1 MTHSYTLQKSYTFN
15 KSLIALVRLDSLNFG
30 VGFHVEKVFFFKVA
44 RKIIIKINNNEMILK
59 TNLQTLN
66 LTFLKECEDRSLD
79 LF

>member
-1 MTHSYTLQKSYTFN
+1 MQK
-15 KSLIALVRLDSLNFG
+15 
-30 VGFHVEKVFFFKVA
+30 KVFFKVA

-66 LTFLKECEDRSLD
+66 LTFLKECKDRSLD